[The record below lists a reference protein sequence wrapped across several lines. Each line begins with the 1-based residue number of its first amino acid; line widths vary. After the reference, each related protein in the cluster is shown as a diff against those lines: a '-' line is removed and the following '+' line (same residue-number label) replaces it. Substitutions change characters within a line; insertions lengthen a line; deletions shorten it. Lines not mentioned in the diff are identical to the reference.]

1 MNAADS
7 FVPFALNRSTAPA
20 DRSGERT
27 GFVPAKPVSGD
38 ASPRTGTTPTPN
50 PAPHAG
56 ASPAS
61 MVAPRPHVEHGRPVV
76 TLRREGDQV
85 TGIRIECT
93 CGKVI
98 ELDCL
103 Y

>member
-1 MNAADS
+1 MNAPES
-7 FVPFALNRSTAPA
+7 FVPLALNRPTTPAEKFA
-20 DRSGERT
+20 DRA
-27 GFVPAKPVSGD
+27 GFVPTKPSSGE
-38 ASPRTGTTPTPN
+38 PTPRV
-50 PAPHAG
+50 PAAPAATSHAG
-56 ASPAS
+56 SASAS
-61 MVAPRPHVEHGRPVV
+61 VVAPRPHVEHGRPVV

>member
-1 MNAADS
+1 MNASES
-7 FVPFALNRSTAPA
+7 FVPLALNRTAGPTGKTA
-20 DRSGERT
+20 DRGD
-27 GFVPAKPVSGD
+27 FVPAKAAPTE
-38 ASPRTGTTPTPN
+38 ASPRTGTPSPGG
-50 PAPHAG
+50 AASHAG
-56 ASPAS
+56 SPSASV
-61 MVAPRPHVEHGRPVV
+61 VAPRPHGDHGRPVV